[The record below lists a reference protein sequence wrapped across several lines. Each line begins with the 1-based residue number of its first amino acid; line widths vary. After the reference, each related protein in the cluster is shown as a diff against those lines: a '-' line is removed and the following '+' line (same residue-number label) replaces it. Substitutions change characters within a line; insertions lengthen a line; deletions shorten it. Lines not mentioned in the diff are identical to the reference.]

1 MSVASRETRPV
12 IFGLEGTTLT
22 AEEGA
27 FFHETRPWGIILFA
41 RNIETR
47 AQLHALTDDLREQS
61 GNTHLPIFI
70 DQEGGRVA
78 RLRPPLVR
86 AYPPARAY
94 TELFAQDTET
104 ACEAAHLGAMLLAH
118 DLYELGITANC
129 APCLDLGLPGMSD
142 VIGDRAFGDDGESIS
157 QLARAFYE
165 GLRAGGVVPVVKH
178 LPGHG
183 RAKVDSHHALPVV
196 DTDLGTLEAT
206 DFAPFRALS
215 AALMGMT
222 AHITYSALDD
232 GTASTLS
239 RAVVT
244 DIIRDRI
251 GFDGLLMTD
260 DLSMKALSGDF
271 AERTDQALLAGCDII
286 LHCNG
291 DRDEMAA
298 IASALPSTMTGK
310 TAERA
315 ARVEAEI
322 ARLSSRADD
331 KARKRWGEL
340 VGHVFPEADN
350 TV

>member
-1 MSVASRETRPV
+1 MFVASRETRPV
-12 IFGLEGTTLT
+12 IFGFNGTTLT

-27 FFHETRPWGIILFA
+27 FFRETRPWGIILFA

-47 AQLHALTDDLREQS
+47 DQVRALTDALREQS
-61 GNTHLPIFI
+61 ENAHLPIFI

-86 AYPPARAY
+86 AHPPARVY
-94 TELFAQDTET
+94 SEMFAQDAEI
-104 ACEAAHLGAMLLAH
+104 ACEAAYLGAMLLAH

-129 APCLDLGLPGMSD
+129 APCLDLRLLGMSH
-142 VIGDRAFGDDGESIS
+142 VIGDRAFGDDGETVR
-157 QLARAFYE
+157 QLASAFYE
-165 GLRAGGVVPVVKH
+165 GLRAGGVVPVIKH

-183 RAKVDSHHALPVV
+183 RAMVDSHLACPIV

-206 DFAPFRALS
+206 DFVPLIALNS
-215 AALMGMT
+215 ASMGMT

-232 GTASTLS
+232 GTVSTLS

-244 DIIRDRI
+244 NIIRGRI

-260 DLSMKALSGDF
+260 DLSMKALVGDF
-271 AERTDQALLAGCDII
+271 SELTGQALAAGCDII

-291 DRDEMAA
+291 DRDEMEA
-298 IASALPSTMTGK
+298 IAGALPTTMIGQ

-322 ARLSSRADD
+322 AELSSSADD
-331 KARKRWGEL
+331 QARKRWGEL
-340 VGHVFPEADN
+340 VGPVFPEAYK

>member
-1 MSVASRETRPV
+1 MFVASRETRPV
-12 IFGLEGTTLT
+12 IFGFNGTTLT

-27 FFHETRPWGIILFA
+27 FFRETRPWGIILFA

-47 AQLHALTDDLREQS
+47 DQVRALTDVLREQS
-61 GNTHLPIFI
+61 ENARLPIFI

-86 AYPPARAY
+86 AHPPARVY
-94 TELFAQDTET
+94 SELFAQDAEI
-104 ACEAAHLGAMLLAH
+104 ACEAAYLGAVLLAH
-118 DLYELGITANC
+118 DLYELGITASC

-142 VIGDRAFGDDGESIS
+142 VIGDRAFGDDGETIS
-157 QLARAFYE
+157 QLGGAFYE
-165 GLRAGGVVPVVKH
+165 GLRAGGVVPVIKH

-196 DTDLGTLEAT
+196 CTDLNTLDAT
-206 DFAPFRALS
+206 DFVPFRRLKEAS
-215 AALMGMT
+215 MGMT
-222 AHITYSALDD
+222 AHIVYSALDD
-232 GTASTLS
+232 GTVSTLS

-260 DLSMKALSGDF
+260 DLSMKALSDDF
-271 AERTDQALLAGCDII
+271 AARTEKALAAGCDII

-298 IASALPSTMTGK
+298 IASALPSNMTGK

-322 ARLSSRADD
+322 AGLSSRADD
-331 KARKRWGEL
+331 KGRMRWGEL
-340 VGHVFPEADN
+340 IGHVFPEAHN

>member
-1 MSVASRETRPV
+1 MSVANHETRPV
-12 IFGLEGTTLT
+12 IFGLEGTSLN
-22 AEEGA
+22 AEEVA
-27 FFHETRPWGIILFA
+27 FFKKNRPWGIILFA

-47 AQLHALTDDLREQS
+47 EQLCALTDDLREKS
-61 GNTHLPIFI
+61 GNAHLPIFI

-78 RLRPPLVR
+78 RLKPPLVR

-94 TELFAQDTET
+94 AELFAQNPKTGT
-104 ACEAAHLGAMLLAH
+104 EAAYLGAMLLAH
-118 DLYELGITANC
+118 DLFELGITANC

-142 VIGDRAFGDDGESIS
+142 VIGDRAYGDNGECII
-157 QLARAFYE
+157 QLGGAFYE
-165 GLRAGGVVPVVKH
+165 GSRAGGVVPVIKH

-183 RAKVDSHHALPVV
+183 RAKVDSHNALPVV
-196 DTDLGTLEAT
+196 DTDLDTLEAT
-206 DFAPFRALS
+206 DFVPFRALS
-215 AALMGMT
+215 SALMGMT
-222 AHITYSALDD
+222 AHIIYSALD
-232 GTASTLS
+232 GAQVSTLS
-239 RAVVT
+239 RVVVG
-244 DIIRDRI
+244 DIIRDSI

-271 AERTDQALLAGCDII
+271 VERTEKALAAGCDII

-298 IASALPSTMTGK
+298 IASVLPQNMSGK

-322 ARLSSRADD
+322 ACLSSRVDE
-331 KARKRWGEL
+331 KTQKRWGEL
-340 VGHVFPEADN
+340 VGHVFPEAKN

>member
-1 MSVASRETRPV
+1 MSVANRETRPV
-12 IFGLEGTTLT
+12 IFGLVGTSLT

-27 FFHETRPWGIILFA
+27 FFQETRPWGIILFA

-47 AQLHALTDDLREQS
+47 EQLCALTDDLREKS
-61 GNTHLPIFI
+61 GNAHLPIMI

-78 RLRPPLVR
+78 RLKPPLVR
-86 AYPPARAY
+86 PYPPARAY
-94 TELFAQDTET
+94 TELFGQNPDAGT
-104 ACEAAHLGAMLLAH
+104 EAAHLGAMLLAD
-118 DLYELGITANC
+118 DLRKLGITANC
-129 APCLDLGLPGMSD
+129 APCLDLGLTGMSD
-142 VIGDRAFGDDGESIS
+142 VIGDRAFGEDGETIT
-157 QLARAFYE
+157 QLGSAFYE
-165 GLRAGGVVPVVKH
+165 GLRAGGVVPVIKH

-183 RAKVDSHHALPVV
+183 RAKVDSHHALPDV
-196 DTDLGTLEAT
+196 DTDLDTLAAT
-206 DFAPFRALS
+206 DFVPFRALS
-215 AALMGMT
+215 SALMGMT
-222 AHITYSALDD
+222 AHITYSALDA
-232 GTASTLS
+232 GQVSTLS
-239 RAVVT
+239 RVVVG

-271 AERTDQALLAGCDII
+271 AERTEKALAAGCDII

-298 IASALPSTMTGK
+298 IAGVLPPNMTGK

-322 ARLSSRADD
+322 AGLSSRVHE
-331 KARKRWGEL
+331 RTQKRWGEL
-340 VGHVFPEADN
+340 VGHVFPEAQN

>member
-1 MSVASRETRPV
+1 MSVANREARPV
-12 IFGLEGTTLT
+12 IFGLEGTALT
-22 AEEGA
+22 AEEAA
-27 FFHETRPWGIILFA
+27 FFRETRPWGIILFA

-47 AQLHALTDDLREQS
+47 EQLRALTDDLREKS
-61 GNTHLPIFI
+61 GNAHLPIFI

-78 RLRPPLVR
+78 RLKPPLVR

-94 TELFAQDTET
+94 AELFAQNPEAGT
-104 ACEAAHLGAMLLAH
+104 EAAHLGAMLLAH
-118 DLYELGITANC
+118 DLHELGITANC
-129 APCLDLGLPGMSD
+129 APCLDLGLAGMSD
-142 VIGDRAFGDDGESIS
+142 VIGDRAYGDNGESII
-157 QLARAFYE
+157 QLGGAFYE
-165 GLRAGGVVPVVKH
+165 GLRAGGVVPVIKH

-183 RAKVDSHHALPVV
+183 RAKVDSHHALPDV
-196 DTDLGTLEAT
+196 DTDLNTLAAT
-206 DFAPFRALS
+206 DFVPFRALNG
-215 AALMGMT
+215 ALMGMT
-222 AHITYSALDD
+222 AHITYSALD
-232 GTASTLS
+232 GAHVSTLS
-239 RAVVT
+239 RVVVG

-271 AERTDQALLAGCDII
+271 AERTEKALAAGCDII

-298 IASALPSTMTGK
+298 IAGALPQNMSGK

-322 ARLSSRADD
+322 AGLSSRVDE
-331 KARKRWGEL
+331 KTQKRWGEL
-340 VGHVFPEADN
+340 VGHVFPEAQN